1 MTRAQ
6 GDEEMSKEEKGE
18 KALDLEE
25 GSFRKLVL
33 EWNGPDLVY
42 STVNEWILS
51 DQSGKPTVGNF
62 FQYCFTFSEN
72 LEEDYELN
80 LWMLNLVAH
89 YVAQEESWMD
99 SADDAKDWG
108 SILLGDSQKQYNQ
121 KYKLEYS
128 PITVCR

>member
-1 MTRAQ
+1 MP
-6 GDEEMSKEEKGE
+6 EEEEGVE
-18 KALDLEE
+18 ALDFEE
-25 GSFRKLVL
+25 GSFRTLVL

-42 STVNEWILS
+42 STVKDWFLS

-89 YVAQEESWMD
+89 YVAEEESWMD

-108 SILLGDSQKQYNQ
+108 SVLLNGDWEVPPPVLQCAVWQG
-121 KYKLEYS
+121 
-128 PITVCR
+128 